1 MKISPLW
8 LNFMSV
14 GRKGFQ
20 ALCHSKYASVQIRN
34 YQILTFWKMSI
45 SFPWDCKTTYLKLLC
60 KSLNCIII
68 FEDILYA
75 KSYVAAMAATAL
87 RAHCAEA
94 AAWRQWRQWWLCL
107 RGWWHQGSSRHRGA
121 YQEGST
127 LEVLWSHNV
136 MLSQIP
142 YSREY

>member
-1 MKISPLW
+1 M
-8 LNFMSV
+8 
-14 GRKGFQ
+14 
-20 ALCHSKYASVQIRN
+20 HE
-34 YQILTFWKMSI
+34 
-45 SFPWDCKTTYLKLLC
+45 
-60 KSLNCIII
+60 SLNCIII
-68 FEDILYA
+68 FEDILYG

-127 LEVLWSHNV
+127 LEVL
-136 MLSQIP
+136 
-142 YSREY
+142 